1 MFTTTVYEKGYNATV
16 VELPLDITAD
26 LLICDVEFNGIT
38 DRCFYKDGI
47 LPLSK
52 CDGVE
57 IVSVTDSAV
66 TLRANKYVH
75 VVYLEGD
82 YVFSNNYFSML
93 NGEEITLTYRKASI
107 NKNSTLFTLNA
118 YTLSK

>member
-1 MFTTTVYEKGYNATV
+1 MYQTSVNVIGYESSII
-16 VELPLDITAD
+16 ELPIDAEF
-26 LLICDVEFNGIT
+26 LICDVEFNGVK
-38 DRCFYKDGI
+38 DRCYFKNGT
-47 LPLSK
+47 LPLK
-52 CDGVE
+52 ETNAITVIDK
-57 IVSVTDSAV
+57 TDNSI
-66 TLRANKYVH
+66 TLRANDYLH
-75 VVYLEGD
+75 SVYLEGD